1 MWDSHER
8 CSTSIIPPHIWVRLK
23 IMFLKLFKNT
33 KELMVLQVLK
43 SHRQRVIA
51 ELMLSFHSH
60 KQRVLG
66 ALNSLAKGDEE
77 FVKKIPKGGK
87 IDLVSFYLKSVS
99 LSHFWSF
106 CSQHIYNFGLFLE
119 KAIIVSFRLVSS
131 FSNDSFSAFSAS
143 LSSFSSTGTSAR
155 TGKEKSFDRW

>member
-1 MWDSHER
+1 
-8 CSTSIIPPHIWVRLK
+8 
-23 IMFLKLFKNT
+23 MFLKLFKGT

-87 IDLVSFYLKSVS
+87 IDLVSFCLKSVS
-99 LSHFWSF
+99 LSYF
-106 CSQHIYNFGLFLE
+106 
-119 KAIIVSFRLVSS
+119 
-131 FSNDSFSAFSAS
+131 
-143 LSSFSSTGTSAR
+143 
-155 TGKEKSFDRW
+155 